1 MAKVTIYTKDY
12 CPFCDRAKDL
22 LKRKG
27 VAFEE
32 IQLDDKPEEFT
43 ALKQRTG
50 MMTVPQI
57 FIGDQ
62 LVGGYTELSALERE
76 AKLDP
81 MLKGPTA

>member
-1 MAKVTIYTKDY
+1 MPKVTIYTKGY

-22 LKRKG
+22 FKRKG
-27 VAFEE
+27 ITYDE
-32 IQLDDKPEEFT
+32 ISLDGKPEAFT
-43 ALKQRTG
+43 ELKMKTG

-62 LVGGYTELSALERE
+62 LVGGYQELSALERE

-81 MLKGPTA
+81 LLK